1 MKRLIVVAL
10 GTIAVAS
17 VAVAVTPAVDVYL
30 PSVGHAQGA
39 CPGGICSQWRTD
51 VWIYNPGTA
60 AATVQVYF
68 LRRDTENTA
77 PPSQSVTVAAGETKE
92 YVDIVYSLFN
102 LDGVYG
108 ALRFVSTVPVVVTG
122 RIYDENVQ
130 TNKGTGTAGQFFAG
144 LSAQAAIGNGESTEL
159 IGLAQDSAQL
169 WRSNFGFVETAGAAA
184 TLEVKRLD
192 ATGTSLATKTYSLRA
207 REAKQFSI
215 TDIGGP
221 LGANQRVTVKVTGG
235 TGKVLAFASR
245 LDNRTGDPSTV
256 EMTTKPAAAANTTGR
271 FDGIVL
277 TPDGT
282 MVDGG
287 VELTVSNLGLTGYT
301 GVCGLPCGAE
311 SFVVEFFAT
320 PGTPIS
326 IGSDGS
332 FSNEVD
338 IPYGTSSTTYFTIH
352 WTFAGTLGANGVLS
366 GTVRSVTTGGTG
378 SWASCNGTVDRNW
391 RAGWT
396 GSGQ

>member
-1 MKRLIVVAL
+1 MNRSIVVAL

-17 VAVAVTPAVDVYL
+17 VALAVTPAVDVYL

-51 VWIYNPGTA
+51 VWIYNPANA
-60 AATVQVYF
+60 AATVEIQF
-68 LRRDTENTA
+68 LRRDTENTS
-77 PPSQSVTVAAGETKE
+77 PPTRTVTVAAGETKE
-92 YVDIVYSLFN
+92 YTDIVYSLFN

-108 ALRFVSTVPVVVTG
+108 ALRFVSSTPVVVTG
-122 RIYDENVQ
+122 RIYDENVV

-144 LSAQAAIGNGESTEL
+144 LSAQSAIGTGESTEL

-184 TLEVKRLD
+184 TLEVRRLD
-192 ATGTSLATKTYSLRA
+192 ATGTTLATKTYSIRA
-207 REAKQFSI
+207 RESKQFSI

-221 LGANQRVTVKVTGG
+221 LGANQRVTVRVTSGS
-235 TGKVLAFASR
+235 GKVLAFASR

-256 EMTTKPAAAANTTGR
+256 EMTTKPAAAANTTGV
-271 FDGIVL
+271 FAGIVL

-287 VELTVSNLGLTGYT
+287 VETTISNLGLTGYA
-301 GVCGLPCGAE
+301 GVCGLPCGTD
-311 SFVVEFFAT
+311 SFIVEFFAN
-320 PGTPIS
+320 PSSPIA

-332 FSNEVD
+332 FSTETD
-338 IPYGTSSTTYFTIH
+338 ISYGDSTTTYFSIH
-352 WTFAGTLGANGVLS
+352 WTFAGTLSSNGVLS
-366 GTVRSVTTGGTG
+366 GTVRSVTTGGSG
-378 SWASCNGTVDRNW
+378 SWAACNGTVTRAW

>member
-1 MKRLIVVAL
+1 MNRLLLVALALVVAVPAL
-10 GTIAVAS
+10 
-17 VAVAVTPAVDVYL
+17 AVTPAVDVYL

-51 VWIYNPGTA
+51 VWIYNPA
-60 AATVQVYF
+60 SSSATVQISF
-68 LRRDTENTA
+68 LRRDTENTSA
-77 PPSQSVTVAAGETKE
+77 PSQTVTVAPGETKE
-92 YVDIVYSLFN
+92 YVDIISSLFN

-108 ALRFVSTVPVVVTG
+108 ALRFVSNTAVVVTG
-122 RIYDENVQ
+122 RIYDENVV

-159 IGLAQDSAQL
+159 VGLAQDSAQL
-169 WRSNFGFVETAGAAA
+169 WRSNFGFVETAGASA

-192 ATGTSLATKTYSLRA
+192 ATGATLATKTYTLRA
-207 REAKQFSI
+207 RESKQYSI

-221 LGANQRVTVKVTGG
+221 LGSNQRVTVKVTAGSG
-235 TGKVLAFASR
+235 RVLAFASR

-256 EMTTKPAAAANTTGR
+256 EMTTKPATVANTTGR

-282 MVDGG
+282 LVDGG
-287 VELTVSNLGLTGYT
+287 VELSISNLGLTGFS
-301 GVCGLPCGAE
+301 GLCGLPCGAD
-311 SFVVEFFAT
+311 SYVVDFSSTLST
-320 PGTPIS
+320 PLALA
-326 IGSDGS
+326 SDGS
-332 FSNEVD
+332 FSTQVD
-338 IPYGTSSTTYFTIH
+338 IPYGDSSTTYFTTR
-352 WTFAGTLGANGVLS
+352 WTFSGTLSTNGVLTGNLTS
-366 GTVRSVTTGGTG
+366 ETSGGTG
-378 SWASCNGTVDRNW
+378 SWASCNGTVNRAW

>member
-1 MKRLIVVAL
+1 MRSLPIAILAILVA
-10 GTIAVAS
+10 APA
-17 VAVAVTPAVDVYL
+17 AVAVTPATDVYL

-51 VWIYNPGTA
+51 VWIYNPSTA
-60 AATVQVYF
+60 AATVTVSF

-77 PPSQSVTVAAGETKE
+77 PPTRDVTVAAGETKE
-92 YVDIVYSLFN
+92 LADIVYSLFN

-108 ALRFVSTVPVVVTG
+108 ALRFVSTTAVVVTG
-122 RIYDENVQ
+122 RIYDENVV

-159 IGLAQDSAQL
+159 IGLAQDAAQL
-169 WRSNFGFVETAGAAA
+169 WRSNFGFVETGGAAA
-184 TLEVKRLD
+184 TLEVRRVD
-192 ATGTSLATKTYSLRA
+192 ATGATLATKTYSLRA

-221 LGANQRVTVKVTGG
+221 LGTNQRVTVRVTGG

-256 EMTTKPAAAANTTGR
+256 EMTTKPTTAANTTGR

-277 TPDGT
+277 TPDDT
-282 MVDGG
+282 TVDGG
-287 VELTVSNLGLTGYT
+287 VEFQLTSAGVTAYT
-301 GVCGLPCGAE
+301 GVTGLPCGAD

-320 PGTPIS
+320 PSAPIA

-332 FSNEVD
+332 FTDERD
-338 IPYGTSSTTYFTIH
+338 IAYGTSTTTYFTIR
-352 WTFAGTLGANGVLS
+352 WTLAGSVGANGVLT
-366 GTVRSVTTGGTG
+366 GTLRSVTTGGTG
-378 SWASCNGTVDRNW
+378 SWAACNGTADRNW